1 MLINVVDNK
10 KSGLSISR
18 RLSLILSRCLHCTI
32 ANVSFCTMV
41 NTLDLVNLFEELRDI
56 GLIHASSLIQRSLFT
71 FILLLSF
78 PLLLERQFMIYVR
91 LDVIFCTIAYQLL
104 PRSALTLKQI
114 APSTYQ
120 RLRIAQLNLWE
131 ILQRR
136 QNLLLRVELDFPG
149 DVR

>member
-56 GLIHASSLIQRSLFT
+56 GLIHASSLI
-71 FILLLSF
+71 
-78 PLLLERQFMIYVR
+78 
-91 LDVIFCTIAYQLL
+91 
-104 PRSALTLKQI
+104 
-114 APSTYQ
+114 
-120 RLRIAQLNLWE
+120 
-131 ILQRR
+131 
-136 QNLLLRVELDFPG
+136 
-149 DVR
+149 